1 MADVPTTAIRQGG
14 IAVTPD
20 GALYV
25 TGDAGASIGDA
36 IGGATAGR
44 ILYVGA
50 GPVLADSS
58 KYTVSDTAGVGMTI
72 AAGTT
77 ADNTGRALSISQT
90 WTDGTTNNI
99 GIVGNFDMGAT
110 GTATGKLL
118 SLQAGAAGTTEKMYV
133 DSAGDTQSSTFS
145 ILGETAASISNS
157 SGYLQ
162 ISNLGGGNGVG
173 AATSGSTIAAAGFW
187 SSNATSFTFNSG
199 VAAGWTA
206 SAIDA
211 RVATAKDTAI
221 SRISA
226 GVIGVGTGAAGS
238 MAGTVA
244 LAGLQVHNGTS
255 AKVAVSGTAPTL
267 ASGGCTSA
275 AMVNNN
281 GTARFE
287 ADVGTSCSGSQPLVF
302 TLPAT
307 TTGWNCTA
315 QNVTNPATSV
325 AAQSSAVSTTSV
337 TITNYSRTTGLAQA
351 WTDGDNVVVSCL
363 GG

>member
-58 KYTVSDTAGVGMTI
+58 KFTVSDTAGVGMTI
-72 AAGTT
+72 AAGT
-77 ADNTGRALSISQT
+77 AASNAQRALSVSQT
-90 WTDGTTNNI
+90 WTDGTSSNI

-110 GTATGKLL
+110 GTATGDLL
-118 SLQAGAAGTTEKMYV
+118 NFQAGAAGTTEVFKIRY
-133 DSAGDTQSSTFS
+133 DGNTT
-145 ILGETAASISNS
+145 ILGSQLQIGGGIGSGYYNTS
-157 SGYLQ
+157 SGWV
-162 ISNLGGGNGVG
+162 VG
-173 AATSGSTIAAAGFW
+173 SGMVFGI
-187 SSNATSFTFNSG
+187 SSNASG
-199 VAAGWTA
+199 IVAGA
-206 SAIDA
+206 
-211 RVATAKDTAI
+211 DTGL

-244 LAGLQVHNGTS
+244 LAGVQIHNGTS
-255 AKVAVSGTAPTL
+255 AKVTDSGTAPTL

-275 AMVNNN
+275 AMVVNN

-287 ADVGTSCSGSQPLVF
+287 ADVGNSCSGSQPLVF

-307 TTGWNCTA
+307 TTSWICMARNI
-315 QNVTNPATSV
+315 TNGATS
-325 AAQSSAVSTTSV
+325 APAQSGAASTTSV
-337 TITNYSRTTGLAQA
+337 TITSYSRTTGLAQA
-351 WTDGDNVVVSCL
+351 WTDGDNVEVMCR

>member
-36 IGGATAGR
+36 IGGATATR
-44 ILYVGA
+44 VLYVGA
-50 GPVLADSS
+50 GSVLADSANL
-58 KYTVSDTAGVGMTI
+58 T
-72 AAGTT
+72 
-77 ADNTGRALSISQT
+77 
-90 WTDGTTNNI
+90 
-99 GIVGNFDMGAT
+99 FT
-110 GTATGKLL
+110 GTATLNVGADLTTN
-118 SLQAGAAGTTEKMYV
+118 AGSIVFSGTGGSMFSAVTDTITFAKSNTSGQTVAIKAVTNAGEMRFATGLAMGWT
-133 DSAGDTQSSTFS
+133 SAGSDGALRTALSEISS
-145 ILGETAASISNS
+145 
-157 SGYLQ
+157 
-162 ISNLGGGNGVG
+162 
-173 AATSGSTIAAAGFW
+173 
-187 SSNATSFTFNSG
+187 
-199 VAAGWTA
+199 
-206 SAIDA
+206 
-211 RVATAKDTAI
+211 
-221 SRISA
+221 

-315 QNVTNPATSV
+315 QNVSNPATSIPR
-325 AAQSSAVSTTSV
+325 QSSAVSTTSV
-337 TITNYSRTTGLAQA
+337 TITSYSATTGLAQA